1 MNIFVIIITYNGIND
16 IDRCLKSIAVS
27 TIPLHTIVIDN
38 ASTDM
43 TVSFIKKNYPNIH
56 VIESVENL
64 GFGKANNIGLK
75 YAMEHNCD
83 YVYLLNQDAW
93 LLPDTIETLVTVQ
106 KNNPE
111 YGVISPLQIT
121 ASQQNLDKNFS
132 ACCAE
137 CPHILDDLLLNNLK
151 EIYPVPFTMA
161 AHWLITRFCL
171 QKVGF
176 FNPIFPHYGE
186 DDNYE
191 NRLSYFNIP
200 NGICPIAKAVHN
212 RSDRKR
218 TRQQEIYKYYIS
230 LLKNSLNISITRNKR
245 IKRTIKLVYI
255 NIRNAV
261 FFRSISPIVNI
272 IRFFIKL
279 PDIIRTNKLQKKEGA
294 FIQ

>member
-1 MNIFVIIITYNGIND
+1 MNIFVIIVTYNGIND
-16 IDRCLKSIAVS
+16 IDRCLNSIITS
-27 TIPLHTIVIDN
+27 SIPLHTIIIDN
-38 ASTDM
+38 ASTDT
-43 TVSFIKKNYPNIH
+43 TVSFIKKNYPDTHIVELSKNI
-56 VIESVENL
+56 

-106 KNNPE
+106 QNNPE
-111 YGVISPLQIT
+111 YGIISPLQIT
-121 ASQQNLDKNFS
+121 ASQHSLDNNFY
-132 ACCAE
+132 ACCIE

-161 AHWLITRFCL
+161 AHWLIARFCL

-176 FNPIFPHYGE
+176 FNPVFPHYGE

-191 NRLSYFNIP
+191 NRLRYFNIL
-200 NGICPIAKAVHN
+200 NGICPLAKAVHN

-218 TRQQEIYKYYIS
+218 TKQQEIYKYYIS

-245 IKRTIKLVYI
+245 VKRIVKFIFI
-255 NIRNAV
+255 NIKNTV
-261 FFRSISPIVNI
+261 TFRSIVPIINI
-272 IRFFIKL
+272 IRFFIKF
-279 PDIIRTNKLQKKEGA
+279 PHIIRANKLQKKEGA